1 MDEFR
6 DVLEELTFVDMKTDG
21 DWFTWVN
28 NRDDNNMVKERLDKF
43 LISINAINNFPF
55 IATNMVRQANSDHD
69 AVLMDTIGQ
78 NLERTSKIR
87 DFSLSSMCV
96 GRKRGFPKTL

>member
-28 NRDDNNMVKERLDKF
+28 NRDDNNMVKERSKPREDLKDPRLFFKF
-43 LISINAINNFPF
+43 DVCWAKERVAKDIITKTWGRSG
-55 IATNMVRQANSDHD
+55 TNIIEKIKKDQAGLRGS
-69 AVLMDTIGQ
+69 
-78 NLERTSKIR
+78 
-87 DFSLSSMCV
+87 SLW
-96 GRKRGFPKTL
+96 K